1 MRIWKGLFY
10 CYWMSDKP
18 LVQEEL
24 AENISSMVASFQTSQ
39 DGLGFVQAFAKTF
52 QREWFG
58 VDRWRMD
65 KTMMFV
71 RRFLRHSLKLV
82 ANTEWEETLL
92 EAFIEVVRKE
102 VVLTDPAN
110 ASLGFQLHFTD
121 VFLEEVAKVGGEDLP
136 SKVVGKLVQPW
147 VELVATSTDLR
158 LIEHTE
164 ERIFNHLLRQ
174 SDPGIKYQME
184 EDGLEEEDEEV
195 SEANGAENGS
205 IENGHKNG
213 HTNGDGASDEEE
225 EDNDD
230 EGGAE
235 DPRAGRVSVVIPQ
248 VAVDYVGIADNLFQL
263 GSKENMRKSN
273 RDMLYRV
280 SKKFKDVA
288 ANIFPLGPN
297 LEELESI
304 EIPKISVKKSAAE
317 LAKRQ
322 AQIRRENLESKK
334 RAKKMK
340 LKEEEAPSSGEESGK
355 TNGKAGSEEEEVHDE
370 EEEDENATLEQKVGE
385 SDEEKDD
392 EEDEP
397 TAKKVKRE
405 NQKKKKQERKR
416 KKREALLKAALD
428 KAEQEKKMES
438 QLGHDLEVN
447 SALVKKSVEGKDKKR
462 KHDTPITNGHSSP
475 VKKAK
480 IENTESNG
488 EVKAM
493 DINQNLPEQT
503 KKKKKKKNKEK
514 VNGTETKEDVK
525 KVEEKINGSESK
537 EDVK

>member
-1 MRIWKGLFY
+1 MG
-10 CYWMSDKP
+10 
-18 LVQEEL
+18 
-24 AENISSMVASFQTSQ
+24 
-39 DGLGFVQAFAKTF
+39 
-52 QREWFG
+52 
-58 VDRWRMD
+58 
-65 KTMMFV
+65 
-71 RRFLRHSLKLV
+71 
-82 ANTEWEETLL
+82 
-92 EAFIEVVRKE
+92 
-102 VVLTDPAN
+102 
-110 ASLGFQLHFTD
+110 
-121 VFLEEVAKVGGEDLP
+121 
-136 SKVVGKLVQPW
+136 
-147 VELVATSTDLR
+147 STDLR

-184 EDGLEEEDEEV
+184 EDGLEEEDEDV

-225 EDNDD
+225 EEEEEEDNDD

-235 DPRAGRVSVVIPQ
+235 ARRAGRVSVVIPQ

-340 LKEEEAPSSGEESGK
+340 LKEEEA
-355 TNGKAGSEEEEVHDE
+355 
-370 EEEDENATLEQKVGE
+370 L
-385 SDEEKDD
+385 
-392 EEDEP
+392 
-397 TAKKVKRE
+397 
-405 NQKKKKQERKR
+405 
-416 KKREALLKAALD
+416 
-428 KAEQEKKMES
+428 
-438 QLGHDLEVN
+438 
-447 SALVKKSVEGKDKKR
+447 
-462 KHDTPITNGHSSP
+462 
-475 VKKAK
+475 
-480 IENTESNG
+480 
-488 EVKAM
+488 
-493 DINQNLPEQT
+493 
-503 KKKKKKKNKEK
+503 
-514 VNGTETKEDVK
+514 
-525 KVEEKINGSESK
+525 
-537 EDVK
+537 